1 MSNCSV
7 RFAALLAVG
16 MLGAAPALSP
26 ANAAD
31 LRMGMQNIPTL
42 DPHFLLQDSN
52 IAYNQHM
59 YGALTDTDEHGKL
72 IPDLATSW
80 TSDGQNTWR
89 FTLRSGVTFHD
100 GSPFTADDVVFS
112 LNRVTRLPNN
122 PSPYSGQLLGVTDIR
137 KIDDHTIDIVT
148 GGFLPLLPAQIAKL
162 SIVSKRAAMERT
174 TEDLNQGRGAIGTG
188 PYRVTEV
195 QGKERVM
202 LQRFDSYWGQKPD
215 WEHVEFR
222 ILPNDAARSAALLS
236 GDVDLIEF
244 VPLQDAA
251 KLAASPG
258 LVVHSGNSA
267 RVMYLGVNVS
277 PNLEVPGGKNPMLDP
292 NVRYAISLAANRDGL
307 VRNLLGGYGRVATQ
321 VGVPGMLGYLDD
333 VRADP
338 YLPDTARK
346 LLAEAGYPNG
356 FTTSLVCPSGRYVA
370 DAQTCQALGQ
380 MLARIGIKASVD
392 TLPASVFFG
401 RVQTGNNPVP
411 LFLTAWSNVM
421 GDGGYT
427 LNNLFHTTNKETKL
441 GATNRSGYA
450 DPLTDQ
456 QIDAALHEADPVR
469 RLTFLQNA
477 NRRSLEAHV
486 LIPLFTAPVL
496 LASKT
501 GIRYDVGDSGS
512 SEMTSAMRAHPAPG
526 PIPKPCPPNP
536 AASRKPG
543 TLAISPMAGTP
554 SGVVSI

>member
-1 MSNCSV
+1 V
-7 RFAALLAVG
+7 
-16 MLGAAPALSP
+16 SP
-26 ANAAD
+26 AVAAD
-31 LRMGMQNIPTL
+31 LRMGMQNIPIL

-52 IAYNQHM
+52 IAYNQHI

-72 IPDLATSW
+72 VPDLATAW
-80 TSDGQNTWR
+80 TSDGKSTWR

-112 LNRVTRLPNN
+112 FNRVPSLPNN
-122 PSPYSGQLLGVTDIR
+122 PSPYTGQLLGVTEVR
-137 KIDDHTIDIVT
+137 KIDDHTVDIVT

-162 SIVSKRAAMERT
+162 SIVSKNAMVGRT
-174 TEDLNQGRGAIGTG
+174 TENLNQGLGAIGTG

-202 LQRFDSYWGQKPD
+202 LQRFDGYWGKKPD
-215 WEHVEFR
+215 WDHVEFR
-222 ILPNDAARSAALLS
+222 ILPNDGARSAALLS
-236 GDVDLIEF
+236 GDVDIIEF
-244 VPLQDAA
+244 LPLQDAP
-251 KLAASPG
+251 KIAAMPG
-258 LVVHSGNSA
+258 FVVHSGNSA

-292 NVRYAISLAANRDGL
+292 KVRYAISLAANREAL
-307 VRNLLGGYGRVATQ
+307 VRNMLGGYGRVATQ

-333 VRADP
+333 IKPDP
-338 YLPDTARK
+338 YQPDNARK
-346 LLAEAGYPNG
+346 LLAEAGYPSG
-356 FTTSLVCPSGRYVA
+356 FSTSLVCPSGRYVA

-427 LNNLFHTTNKETKL
+427 LNNLFHTTDRTTKL
-441 GATNRSGYA
+441 GATNRSGYS
-450 DPLTDQ
+450 DPLSDQ
-456 QIDAALHEADPVR
+456 LIDAALHEPDPAR
-469 RLTFLQNA
+469 RLTFLQDA

-496 LASKT
+496 LASKA
-501 GIRYDVGDSGS
+501 GIGYDVGDSGS
-512 SEMTSAMRAHPAPG
+512 SEMTSAMRAHP
-526 PIPKPCPPNP
+526 
-536 AASRKPG
+536 R
-543 TLAISPMAGTP
+543 
-554 SGVVSI
+554 